1 MIRIALVLLL
11 VISTT
16 AAIAQTDCPVCDQAS
31 KLQSAL
37 SGIDIG
43 NAEQRAQGE
52 ALSKEGLA
60 LVTAF
65 RDKTPPLKQGR
76 RAFESLIALSAYAAP
91 FSAAGAYEKALAV
104 IVINNPD
111 YRKRYQ
117 ALVRKGMRGKNR
129 RDTCQ
134 MRYLQ
139 TNVSV
144 AECKLGEMAKGASAD
159 LAAKRCDANY
169 SLEQCLAKKR

>member
-1 MIRIALVLLL
+1 MTKIAIIFLL
-11 VISTT
+11 VSAT
-16 AAIAQTDCPVCDQAS
+16 AAFGQTDCPVCEQAT
-31 KLQSAL
+31 KLRDAL
-37 SGIDIG
+37 REIDIG
-43 NAEQRAQGE
+43 NAEQKAQGE
-52 ALSKEGLA
+52 ALSKQGRA

-65 RDKTPPLKQGR
+65 RDNPPPAKQGR

-91 FSAAGAYEKALAV
+91 FSEGGEYEKALAV
-104 IVINNPD
+104 IAINNPD

-117 ALVRKGMRGKNR
+117 ALIRKGMRGKNR
-129 RDTCQ
+129 RETCQ

-144 AECKLGEMAKGASAD
+144 AECKLGEAAKGASAD

-169 SLEQCLAKKR
+169 SLQQCLAKKR

>member
-1 MIRIALVLLL
+1 MTRIALVFLLL
-11 VISTT
+11 STS
-16 AAIAQTDCPVCDQAS
+16 AVFAQTDCPVCEQAT
-31 KLQSAL
+31 KLRDAL
-37 SGIDIG
+37 RTIELG
-43 NAEQRAQGE
+43 NADQKAQGE

-76 RAFESLIALSAYAAP
+76 RAFDALIALSTYAAP
-91 FSAAGAYEKALAV
+91 FSTAGDYEKVLAV
-104 IVINNPD
+104 IAINNPD

-117 ALVRKGMRGKNR
+117 ALVRKGVRGKNR
-129 RDTCQ
+129 RETCQ

-144 AECKLGEMAKGASAD
+144 AECKLGELAKGASAD

-169 SLEQCLAKKR
+169 AFEQCIARKR